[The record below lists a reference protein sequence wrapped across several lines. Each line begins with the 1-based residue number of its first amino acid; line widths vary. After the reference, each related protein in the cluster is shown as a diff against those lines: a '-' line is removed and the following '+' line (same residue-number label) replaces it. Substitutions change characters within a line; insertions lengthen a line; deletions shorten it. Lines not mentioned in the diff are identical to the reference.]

1 MFYLIMRF
9 FFALLFIFI
18 SISASATQWL
28 KFDDKTFLIAPPS
41 DARYLTSNQ
50 AILVGQ
56 RCAAIIDAH
65 GDFSAL
71 ENFASEVKKRI
82 PQPICHLFST
92 SSDEEQILGMML
104 LANEFPGATWHAPR
118 HVSQHFNE
126 YQSALKDKLSRFE
139 KSLQLSQSR
148 VEIQSNAQ
156 LQQRLNKAKAR
167 IDKWLSTSFS
177 SPTLLKAAQ
186 VTLDLGKH
194 SIVVEEIEG
203 ATQGNLSIL
212 SHHNLGLFAGLTTN
226 PIPYVQESDL
236 EAWFTTV
243 KKLRHAEKVTWLLPA
258 QGKPYKLKALEKPIS
273 FLEAAINSDSMAMP
287 EALLAM
293 YKTDE
298 LTQTRLRL
306 MYELAKAKQVQKM
319 QKQGTVL

>member
-18 SISASATQWL
+18 SSSASATQWL

-50 AILVGQ
+50 AVLVGQ

-92 SSDEEQILGMML
+92 SSDEEQVLGMML
-104 LANEFPGATWHAPR
+104 LASEFPDATWHAPR
-118 HVSQHFNE
+118 HVSQYFNE

-139 KSLQLSQSR
+139 KSLQLSQSQ
-148 VEIQSNAQ
+148 VEIHSNAQ

-167 IDKWLSTSFS
+167 IEQWQSRQFS
-177 SPTLLKAAQ
+177 PPTLLNAAQ
-186 VTLDLGKH
+186 VTLDLGAY
-194 SIVVEEIEG
+194 SLVVEEIEG
-203 ATQGNLSIL
+203 ATLGDLSIL
-212 SHHNLGLFAGLTTN
+212 SHHNSGLFVGLTAN
-226 PIPYVQESDL
+226 PIPYVQDSDL
-236 EAWFTTV
+236 ESWLATI
-243 KKLRHAEKVTWLLPA
+243 KKLRHSEKVTWLLPS
-258 QGKPYKLKALEKPIS
+258 QGKPYKITALQKPIS

-293 YKTDE
+293 YKMDE

-306 MYELAKAKQVQKM
+306 MYELAKTKQAQKM

>member
-1 MFYLIMRF
+1 MRF

-18 SISASATQWL
+18 SSSVSATQWL

-50 AILVGQ
+50 AVLVGQ

-71 ENFASEVKKRI
+71 ENFVSEVKKRI
-82 PQPICHLFST
+82 PQPICYLFNS
-92 SSDEEQILGMML
+92 SSDKEQILGMML
-104 LANEFPGATWHAPR
+104 LANELPDATWLAPR
-118 HVSQHFNE
+118 HVAKHFNE
-126 YQSALKDKLSRFE
+126 YQNALKDKLSRFE

-148 VEIQSNAQ
+148 LETHANVQM
-156 LQQRLNKAKAR
+156 QQRLNKAKAR
-167 IDKWLSTSFS
+167 IEKWQNRQFS
-177 SPTLLKAAQ
+177 PPTLLNAAQ
-186 VTLDLGKH
+186 VTLDLGAH
-194 SIVVEEIEG
+194 SLVVEEIEG
-203 ATQGNLSIL
+203 ATQGDLSIL
-212 SHHNLGLFAGLTTN
+212 SHHNLGLFAGLTAD
-226 PIPYVQESDL
+226 PIPYVQDSDL
-236 EAWFTTV
+236 EAWLATI
-243 KKLRHAEKVTWLLPA
+243 KKLRHSETVAWLLPA
-258 QGKPYKLKALEKPIS
+258 QGKPYKLKALQKPIS
-273 FLEAAINSDSMAMP
+273 FLEAAINSDSMTMP

-306 MYELAKAKQVQKM
+306 MYELAKTKQAQKM